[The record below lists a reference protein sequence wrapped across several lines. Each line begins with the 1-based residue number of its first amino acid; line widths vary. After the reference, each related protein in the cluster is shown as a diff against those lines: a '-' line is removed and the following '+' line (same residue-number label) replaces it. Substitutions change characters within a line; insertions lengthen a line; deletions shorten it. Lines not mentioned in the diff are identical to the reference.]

1 MDNLTD
7 NVNAEGEG
15 TNAGEGTRVIE
26 GTLSVL
32 MLGDVV
38 GTAGLEAL
46 ERILPVLIRRHN
58 AAFVVANGEN
68 AADGYGMTESDAK
81 RMLAAGVDVITGGNH
96 IWEKRPFWRYMDAEE
111 RVLRPANYPEPAAG
125 RGYLLVGKDGFQFL
139 VINLQGRDYMTP
151 IDCPF
156 RCFDRIIDGVGDAPD
171 GRARFTLVD
180 FHAEATREKEALGF
194 YADGRASVLAG
205 THTHIQTADAKILPK
220 GTAYITDIGMTGPRD
235 GIIGMETGPCIDR
248 AWKQFSAPLRCAT
261 GAASVQGVRVRLPKS
276 GGPALSIEGFTA
288 DDTATIA

>member
-1 MDNLTD
+1 VD
-7 NVNAEGEG
+7 NVNAEGESAD
-15 TNAGEGTRVIE
+15 AGVAE

-38 GTAGLEAL
+38 GQGGLDAL
-46 ERILPVLIRRHN
+46 ERILPVLIRRYD

-125 RGYLLVGKDGFQFL
+125 RGYLLVEKGGFQFL
-139 VINLQGRDYMTP
+139 IINLQGRDYMTP

-156 RCFDRIIDGVGDAPD
+156 RAFDRITGGGSPD
-171 GRARFTLVD
+171 GRPRFTLVD

-194 YADGRASVLAG
+194 YADGRASVFAG

-235 GIIGMETGPCIDR
+235 GIIGMETGPCVDR
-248 AWKQFSAPLRCAT
+248 ALKQFSTPLRCAT
-261 GAASVQGVRVRLPKS
+261 GAASVQGVHVRLPKS
-276 GGPALSIEGFTA
+276 GGAALSIEGFTA
-288 DDTATIA
+288 DGTSG